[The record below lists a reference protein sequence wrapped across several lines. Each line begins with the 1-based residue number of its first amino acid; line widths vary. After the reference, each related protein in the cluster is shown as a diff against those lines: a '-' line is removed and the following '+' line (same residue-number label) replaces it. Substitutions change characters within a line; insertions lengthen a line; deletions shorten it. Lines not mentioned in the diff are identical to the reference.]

1 MNNGTNFIET
11 PLEANN
17 KFTLDFSNTELIYQI
32 NFSTKNDYYITT
44 INCNLVISNGYG
56 DLIDDIKELSTKSRL
71 LLEKGPAYQFDLSFL
86 RLAFYYHVRNEK
98 QMNCIFCYI
107 KRTLIF
113 IAGNI
118 NFTTSN
124 IIK

>member
-56 DLIDDIKELSTKSRL
+56 YLIDDIKELSTKSRL
-71 LLEKGPAYQFDLSFL
+71 LLEKGPA
-86 RLAFYYHVRNEK
+86 
-98 QMNCIFCYI
+98 
-107 KRTLIF
+107 
-113 IAGNI
+113 
-118 NFTTSN
+118 
-124 IIK
+124 